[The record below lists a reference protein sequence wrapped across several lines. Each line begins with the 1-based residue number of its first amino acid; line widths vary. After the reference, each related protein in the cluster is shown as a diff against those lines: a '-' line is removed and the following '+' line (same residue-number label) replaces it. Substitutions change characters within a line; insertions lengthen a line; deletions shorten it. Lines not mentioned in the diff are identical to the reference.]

1 MDSSVTGPN
10 LPSQPWPVS
19 FPAAP
24 RKIAHSGPQGQ
35 TEREMCIRDRYG
47 NPKLVAHPKDAE
59 LYQGDIYT
67 EIPFLYT
74 NENGE
79 QTCIMRKAQLLT
91 NTCDAVRDDNL
102 IFAAIHPCEE
112 FSKTA
117 KDLVSIKGNHTFRL
131 FYIPDPETQD
141 LLIDFS
147 LLTTLSRNTFLSL
160 LQKGIVHRIAALSQI
175 GYYMFICKLTV
186 FFMRPEDVQVNKDRD
201 TWG

>member
-1 MDSSVTGPN
+1 MIPEFIDFCKELFPSISPYTRDQAKRAMEQFEN
-10 LPSQPWPVS
+10 L
-19 FPAAP
+19 
-24 RKIAHSGPQGQ
+24 
-35 TEREMCIRDRYG
+35 YG

-147 LLTTLSRNTFLSL
+147 LLDIHTTSLFHAYQHGKEIRFYLFSRKVLFIEL
-160 LQKGIVHRIAALSQI
+160 LHCLRLDT
-175 GYYMFICKLTV
+175 ICSYAS
-186 FFMRPEDVQVNKDRD
+186 
-201 TWG
+201 

>member
-1 MDSSVTGPN
+1 
-10 LPSQPWPVS
+10 
-19 FPAAP
+19 
-24 RKIAHSGPQGQ
+24 
-35 TEREMCIRDRYG
+35 
-47 NPKLVAHPKDAE
+47 
-59 LYQGDIYT
+59 
-67 EIPFLYT
+67 
-74 NENGE
+74 
-79 QTCIMRKAQLLT
+79 MRKAQLLT

>member
-1 MDSSVTGPN
+1 MIPEFIDFCKELFPSISPYTRDQAKRAMEQFEN
-10 LPSQPWPVS
+10 L
-19 FPAAP
+19 
-24 RKIAHSGPQGQ
+24 
-35 TEREMCIRDRYG
+35 YG

-131 FYIPDPETQD
+131 FYIPDPETQEIRFYLFSRKVLFIE
-141 LLIDFS
+141 LLHCLRLD
-147 LLTTLSRNTFLSL
+147 T
-160 LQKGIVHRIAALSQI
+160 
-175 GYYMFICKLTV
+175 ICSYAS
-186 FFMRPEDVQVNKDRD
+186 
-201 TWG
+201 

>member
-1 MDSSVTGPN
+1 MIPEFIDFCKELFPSISPYTRDQAKRAMEQFEN
-10 LPSQPWPVS
+10 L
-19 FPAAP
+19 
-24 RKIAHSGPQGQ
+24 
-35 TEREMCIRDRYG
+35 YG

-67 EIPFLYT
+67 EITFLYT

>member
-1 MDSSVTGPN
+1 MIPEFIDFCKELFPSISPYTRDQAKRAMEQFEN
-10 LPSQPWPVS
+10 L
-19 FPAAP
+19 
-24 RKIAHSGPQGQ
+24 
-35 TEREMCIRDRYG
+35 YG

-91 NTCDAVRDDNL
+91 NTCDAVRDVNL

>member
-1 MDSSVTGPN
+1 MIPEFVDFCKELFPSISPYTRDQAKRAMEQFEN
-10 LPSQPWPVS
+10 L
-19 FPAAP
+19 
-24 RKIAHSGPQGQ
+24 
-35 TEREMCIRDRYG
+35 YG

-102 IFAAIHPCEE
+102 IFAA
-112 FSKTA
+112 
-117 KDLVSIKGNHTFRL
+117 NHTFRL

>member
-1 MDSSVTGPN
+1 M
-10 LPSQPWPVS
+10 
-19 FPAAP
+19 
-24 RKIAHSGPQGQ
+24 
-35 TEREMCIRDRYG
+35 
-47 NPKLVAHPKDAE
+47 
-59 LYQGDIYT
+59 
-67 EIPFLYT
+67 
-74 NENGE
+74 
-79 QTCIMRKAQLLT
+79 
-91 NTCDAVRDDNL
+91 
-102 IFAAIHPCEE
+102 
-112 FSKTA
+112 
-117 KDLVSIKGNHTFRL
+117 SIKGDHTFRL